1 LGIDDLAERVQPNA
15 MAFVVRRRPRSSV
28 LQPRIELSL
37 VKKLNWILTIRR
49 QVFTECHRS
58 HVPGSIALLAPNYK
72 LGLEKMWTSLARVTR
87 FIEDDNGASTKKPQG
102 AWMTIANP
110 WDEEETIQYAV
121 ENYTAAFT
129 KVPLLRFLLN
139 GLFVTLCIFAAQAL
153 TALPMAYALAKLR
166 WRGREAAFSMVVL
179 ALLIPPQVPAIP
191 LYIGLWQLGLL
202 NTNAAIILPSTISV
216 FGIFLMRQFFRTVP
230 DDLIAA
236 ARMDGLSEW
245 AIVWRI
251 MLPTAAPAIA
261 AFACLSFIWNWNE
274 FFWPLIAVQE
284 EHLMTPPLGIAF
296 FSNAEAGTSFGPLM
310 AAATVVTAPLALAF
324 LLAQR
329 AFIEGVTMTGVK

>member
-1 LGIDDLAERVQPNA
+1 
-15 MAFVVRRRPRSSV
+15 M
-28 LQPRIELSL
+28 
-37 VKKLNWILTIRR
+37 VKR
-49 QVFTECHRS
+49 VFTHLVLLTGAAVMLAPFILMLS
-58 HVPGSIALLAPNYK
+58 ISLKPPGEVFSPNFALLPTQ
-72 LGLEKMWTSLARVTR
+72 W
-87 FIEDDNGASTKKPQG
+87 
-102 AWMTIANP
+102 
-110 WDEEETIQYAV
+110 YAV

-129 KVPLLRFLLN
+129 KVPLVRFLLN
-139 GLFVTLCIFAAQAL
+139 GFFVTLCIFAAQAL

-166 WRGREAAFSMVVL
+166 WRGREAAFAMVVL

-202 NTNAAIILPSTISV
+202 NTYAAIILPSTISV